1 MNSGVRKTSSQSG
14 GPRSAE
20 RSRSRIGSR
29 ALSGSH
35 TTSTVNVS
43 VTPLTSTWDNET
55 STLERSISEPIR
67 PWDIGFRSGESR
79 VYKINDYKTPNP
91 LPTLPHDEW
100 IDVQKQLMLDT
111 QLDFTL
117 ADNPGV
123 WPKLHVDHGALVDL
137 LDKALRKTQDI
148 VYHAAVIA
156 LPAKHRQAFIRGP
169 RSIVL
174 GREELSRMFGGS
186 WGKELTL
193 GDDELT
199 RYSKLGGAPPDL
211 VNHAITQII
220 DIRNADAHQ
229 QDLRSTFIDQS
240 LRTVQYLAILL
251 QDKKR
256 AEELRKLRNSL
267 AELLRDAFTQ
277 NTDEYKE
284 SLETKPGYE
293 DPGHAAYHP
302 QWAFHHQRTFIQ
314 ILSDIEDG
322 SISDNEYPAI
332 VQAAAKKWSSDP
344 TTICDTVNPW

>member
-67 PWDIGFRSGESR
+67 PWDIGSRSGESR
-79 VYKINDYKTPNP
+79 
-91 LPTLPHDEW
+91 
-100 IDVQKQLMLDT
+100 KQLMLDT
-111 QLDFTL
+111 QLDFNL
-117 ADNPGV
+117 AENPGV

-174 GREELSRMFGGS
+174 GREELSRVFGGS

-193 GDDELT
+193 RDDALT
-199 RYSKLGGAPPDL
+199 RYSKLGDATPDL

-229 QDLRSTFIDQS
+229 QDLRSMFIDQS

-267 AELLRDAFTQ
+267 AELVRDAFTQ
-277 NTDEYKE
+277 ITDEYKE
-284 SLETKPGYE
+284 SLEMKPGYE

-302 QWAFHHQRTFIQ
+302 QWAVHHQRTFIR